1 MIEYK
6 DLTGAVGCN
15 WYEVD
20 PNLQFLMDRLL
31 EQGDREFA
39 ETWLKRWGAL
49 CGGPIAER
57 AERTDRH
64 PPILERYDRWGEEID
79 RVEHDPAAIATKR
92 DLWNAGFNGLPYSEV
107 AKERGR
113 PVPAPLMTAFS
124 YLLAQAETGMLCAV
138 GMTPAVAHLI
148 ERHGSEELKA
158 RFLPHLRA
166 MNFEDAWDGSMFLTE
181 KTGGSDL
188 GTVSTVARPNGDHW
202 LLEGTKWFCSNVD
215 GMVIATLARPEGGKP
230 GIKGVAAFIVPRFR
244 SDGTRNGLRIRRIK
258 EKLGTRAVP
267 TAEVDFVDAEAYLL
281 GDDPFDGKGINRAME
296 MVNISRAGVGVM
308 GAGIARRSFLEAA
321 IFAANREAFGRT
333 LTDWPIL
340 RKDLLAIQ
348 LASESAAAL
357 IFEVA
362 RLTHLHDHLG
372 DEEAGRLLRILTPL
386 VKLRATRQGLT
397 AASAALEVL
406 GGNGYIENWP
416 MARQLRDAQCHT
428 IWEGTDNIMVLD
440 IFRAMAKENAH
451 TALFARMEQAIEAT
465 SHPVLRKTWRTVQQ
479 AFHEFREV
487 FTELSRRAP
496 QELAGKQKVV
506 ANDLADLLQAAL
518 LLEEATFELTR
529 KNSARKGAL
538 AAIFVQSRLEPRSYR
553 NLLDSDA
560 LPLELFDPIFRYG
573 PIDPERL
580 KTYL

>member
-1 MIEYK
+1 
-6 DLTGAVGCN
+6 CN

-428 IWEGTDNIMVLD
+428 
-440 IFRAMAKENAH
+440 
-451 TALFARMEQAIEAT
+451 
-465 SHPVLRKTWRTVQQ
+465 
-479 AFHEFREV
+479 
-487 FTELSRRAP
+487 
-496 QELAGKQKVV
+496 
-506 ANDLADLLQAAL
+506 
-518 LLEEATFELTR
+518 
-529 KNSARKGAL
+529 
-538 AAIFVQSRLEPRSYR
+538 
-553 NLLDSDA
+553 
-560 LPLELFDPIFRYG
+560 
-573 PIDPERL
+573 
-580 KTYL
+580 